1 MPYDVK
7 EEECMDTQKIT
18 EQIIKEITSIMEEQ
32 QHLGAEKENY
42 RHNENAVKTYV
53 DILKVF
59 DDESL
64 KSSEL
69 ELKKL
74 TEKRLSL
81 EYELK
86 ANELKT
92 DSDIRYQEL
101 KLKFMEEERLAK
113 EIQLKEQEMKIE
125 FENRLRA
132 DILDAAKVVGSGI
145 AFTIVLAMI
154 LAYERDG
161 VITTKSFGPF
171 IGQAFRVLLPK

>member
-1 MPYDVK
+1 
-7 EEECMDTQKIT
+7 MDTQKIA
-18 EQIIKEITSIMEEQ
+18 EQIVKEITSIMEEQ

-64 KSSEL
+64 KSREL

-74 TEKRLSL
+74 TEKRLTL

-86 ANELKT
+86 VNELNLKNQELKT

-132 DILDAAKVVGSGI
+132 DILDLVKVVGSGI

-154 LAYERDG
+154 LSYEREG

>member
-1 MPYDVK
+1 
-7 EEECMDTQKIT
+7 MDTQKIT

-74 TEKRLSL
+74 TEKRLTL